1 MDFKADLWLVLIAFA
16 LAFFSGLIL
25 IPWLRRLKAGQS
37 ILKYVDMHV
46 SKNGTPTMGGL
57 IFILPIVLIA
67 IIFIG
72 WDTPLSLIIIVA
84 SCGYAIVGFL
94 DDFLKIKHHQNLGLR
109 PYQKIIGQFGI
120 ALLVSVFY
128 LRINPTGEIWVPFL
142 NVFWQIGGVGIFLL
156 TLLVL
161 IATTNAVNLTDGL
174 DGLAGTTSLIYL
186 MFIYA
191 LIALTDIGDEV
202 SIIGN
207 IIAVSVGSLL
217 GYLLFNTKKASVF
230 MGDTGSLFLGGLIA
244 MISLFTGLGFALLF
258 LGIVFVWSALSTI
271 LQVGWF
277 KISKGKRIFR
287 MAPFHHHLEKVG
299 MQEPKIVAVYSVVTI
314 IMGVILVL
322 SVMYV

>member
-16 LAFFSGLIL
+16 MALISGLIL

-72 WDTPLSLIIIVA
+72 WDTPLSLIIVVA

-156 TLLVL
+156 TLLIL

-287 MAPFHHHLEKVG
+287 MAPFHHHLEKIG

-314 IMGVILVL
+314 IMGVVLVL

>member
-1 MDFKADLWLVLIAFA
+1 MDFKADLWLVLIAFVMSVVA
-16 LAFFSGLIL
+16 GLFL

-37 ILKYVDMHV
+37 ILKYVDMHAT
-46 SKNGTPTMGGL
+46 KAGTPTMGGL
-57 IFILPIVLIA
+57 IFILPIVLISA
-67 IIFIG
+67 VFIG
-72 WDTPLSLIIIVA
+72 WDTPLSLIIVVA
-84 SCGYAIVGFL
+84 SCGYGIVGFL

-109 PYQKIIGQFGI
+109 AYQKIIGQFGI
-120 ALLVSVFY
+120 ALLVAFFY

-142 NVFWQIGGVGIFLL
+142 NVFWQIGGVGIFAL

-186 MFIYA
+186 LFIYA

-202 SIIGN
+202 TTVGN
-207 IIAVSVGSLL
+207 LIAVSIGGLL
-217 GYLLFNTKKASVF
+217 GYLLFNTKSASVF
-230 MGDTGSLFLGGLIA
+230 MGDTGSLFLGGWIA

-258 LGIVFVWSALSTI
+258 LGIVFVWSALSTM

-277 KISKGKRIFR
+277 KITKGKRIFR
-287 MAPFHHHLEKVG
+287 MAPFHHHLEKCG
-299 MQEPKIVAVYSVVTI
+299 LQEPKIVAVYSVITV
-314 IMGVILVL
+314 IMGIVLVL